1 VIQFLF
7 TVDTQLAMMLQQF
20 LSVDIIFFMLMSCR
34 MFDVVQELFKQ
45 RHAELDREEKKK
57 QAIRYTG

>member
-1 VIQFLF
+1 
-7 TVDTQLAMMLQQF
+7 
-20 LSVDIIFFMLMSCR
+20 

-45 RHAELDREEKKK
+45 RHDELDREEKKK